1 MAIMPLFA
9 SAALPVFRVCRQE
22 AEEPQ
27 MMPRKGRE
35 SGFTL
40 IELLIVIAIIGI
52 LASIAIPMYRAQTVK
67 AKLTEVTNSM
77 SHLASGLA
85 AYYQDEGT
93 FPPNTFNGATAA
105 SSIKSTL
112 GVAVPVFP
120 DGRYIS
126 AIEVAGST
134 GVITFTAT
142 NTGENAVDNQTFTLS
157 PVISADGAINW
168 IWAGSIPY
176 AYRPGQ
182 KY

>member
-1 MAIMPLFA
+1 
-9 SAALPVFRVCRQE
+9 
-22 AEEPQ
+22 

-35 SGFTL
+35 FGFTL

-52 LASIAIPMYRAQTVK
+52 LASIAVPMYRAQTVK

-77 SHLASGLA
+77 SHMASGLA

-93 FPPNTFNGATAA
+93 FPGTAFTGVTAA
-105 SSIKSTL
+105 SAIKSTL

-120 DGRYIS
+120 AGRYIS
-126 AIEVAGST
+126 AIEVSGGG

-142 NTGENAVDNQTFTLS
+142 NTGESTVDGSTYILS
-157 PVISADGAINW
+157 PVVSTDGAINW
-168 IWAGSIPY
+168 IWGGTIPY